1 MTTLTIKFRGIQEE
15 ILEEMIQRGIAETK
29 SEAVRM
35 ALLNFALIS
44 NMISKEKL
52 LQEIRKKTKEIKLDE
67 GEIQKLITDAKE
79 KSIH

>member
-15 ILEEMIQRGIAETK
+15 ILEEMIQLGIAETK

-35 ALLNFALIS
+35 ALLNFALSS

-52 LQEIRKKTKEIKLDE
+52 LQEIRKKAKEIKLDE

>member
-15 ILEEMIQRGIAETK
+15 ILEEMIQLGIAETK

>member
-15 ILEEMIQRGIAETK
+15 ILEEMIQLGIAETK

-35 ALLNFALIS
+35 ALLNFALNS

-52 LQEIRKKTKEIKLDE
+52 LQEIHKKAKELKLDE

>member
-15 ILEEMIQRGIAETK
+15 ILEEMIQLGIAETK

-44 NMISKEKL
+44 NLISKEKL
-52 LQEIRKKTKEIKLDE
+52 LQEIRKKAKEIKLNE
-67 GEIQKLITDAKE
+67 GELQKLIEDAKE

>member
-15 ILEEMIQRGIAETK
+15 ILEEMIKLGIAETK

-52 LQEIRKKTKEIKLDE
+52 LQEIRKKAKEIKLDE

>member
-15 ILEEMIQRGIAETK
+15 ILEEMIQLGIAETK

-52 LQEIRKKTKEIKLDE
+52 LQEIRKKAKEIKLDE